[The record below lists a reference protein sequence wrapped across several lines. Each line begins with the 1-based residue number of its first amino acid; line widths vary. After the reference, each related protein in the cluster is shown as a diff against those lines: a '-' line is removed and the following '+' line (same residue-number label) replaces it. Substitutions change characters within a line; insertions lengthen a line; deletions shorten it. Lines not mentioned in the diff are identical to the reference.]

1 MFKVITVL
9 IVDDHALVRRG
20 LKLMLEEV
28 PGIEVIGEAADGA
41 EAIRIAVQKRP
52 TLTLLDITMPAGL
65 DGFLTAI
72 ALQNEHPDGEI
83 VLLTMHDEEAY
94 VRRALEI
101 GVRGFLSKNTD
112 PKEMIEAIR
121 DVARGRRVYRTYLNK
136 EVIHEILQ
144 QKQQNYSPILTRREA
159 EIARCTALGYSLSEI
174 GDRLNISPKTVENH
188 RGRIMQKLKL
198 NHRYELIQYALKNRL
213 IDE

>member
-1 MFKVITVL
+1 
-9 IVDDHALVRRG
+9 
-20 LKLMLEEV
+20 
-28 PGIEVIGEAADGA
+28 
-41 EAIRIAVQKRP
+41 
-52 TLTLLDITMPAGL
+52 
-65 DGFLTAI
+65 
-72 ALQNEHPDGEI
+72 
-83 VLLTMHDEEAY
+83 
-94 VRRALEI
+94 
-101 GVRGFLSKNTD
+101 
-112 PKEMIEAIR
+112 MIEAIR

-198 NHRYELIQYALKNRL
+198 NHRHELIQYALKNRL